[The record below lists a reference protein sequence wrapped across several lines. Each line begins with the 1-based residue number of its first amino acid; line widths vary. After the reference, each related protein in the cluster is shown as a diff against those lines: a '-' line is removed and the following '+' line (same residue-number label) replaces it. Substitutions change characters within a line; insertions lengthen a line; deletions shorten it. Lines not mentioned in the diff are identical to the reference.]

1 MECAGQHRSAITS
14 YTLQQSANNGQSWST
29 VSGHSGMS
37 HDVSGLT
44 LGTAYLFRVR
54 ATNGAGAGA
63 WSDASTAAQPNAVPG
78 KPNPPTV
85 TVLSATSLRV
95 SWDAPVNTGS
105 AITGYTLQQ
114 SEDNGQSW
122 SAVSGVS
129 GTSTS
134 KDVTGLTTG
143 DSYVFRVQATNT
155 AGTGTSSEASTAAVP
170 ADVAP
175 GKPDAPTVAV
185 LSATSLRVSWNAP
198 TNTGSAITSYTL
210 QQSEDNGT
218 NWSAVTGHSGTSHD
232 VTGLTL
238 GTVYVFRVQAT
249 NGAGPGTWSDASTAA
264 QPNAVPDKPNP
275 PTVTVLSAT
284 SLRVSWDAPFNTGS
298 AITGYTLQQSEDN
311 GQSWSAVSGVS
322 GTSTSKDVTGLTTG
336 DSYVFRVQATNT
348 AWATGTWSDASTAA
362 VPADVAPGKPDAPT
376 VAVLSAT
383 SLRVSWNAPVNT
395 GSAITS
401 YTLEQSEDNGT
412 NWSAV
417 TGVSGTGTSHDVS
430 GLTLGTAYLFRVR
443 ATNGAGAG
451 AWSDA
456 STAAQP
462 NAVPG
467 KPNPPTVTV
476 LSATSLRVSWDAPV
490 NTGSAITG
498 YTLQQSEDNGQSWS
512 AVSGVS
518 GTSTSKDVTGLTTGD
533 SYVFRVQATNTAGTG
548 TSSEA
553 STAAVPA
560 DVAPGKP
567 DAPTVAVLSA
577 TSLRVSW
584 NAPTNTGSAIT
595 SYTLQQS
602 EDNGT
607 NWSAVTGHSGTSH
620 DVTGL
625 TLGTVYVFR
634 VQATNGAGPGTWSDA
649 STAAQPNAVPDK
661 PNPPTVT
668 VLSATSLR
676 VSWDA
681 PFNTG
686 SAITGYT
693 LQQSEDNGQSWSA
706 VSGVS
711 GTSTSKDVTG
721 LTTGDSYVF
730 RVQATNTAG
739 TGTSSEAST
748 AAVPADV
755 APGKPDAPT
764 VTITLDPAAFNAV
777 NDVIEATFR
786 FSEAVTGF
794 DLTDVTVDG
803 GSKPNTALVSSQ
815 NGKVYTG
822 TFTATGNSGDLTVKV
837 AADAATDSAGNTGPA
852 SEVSE
857 TAVRDTTEPTV
868 EITGVPGHVANNDP
882 FTVTF
887 TFDEVVSGFATDDV
901 TVTNGVLSNLTE
913 KAGSNGVIYTAEV
926 TPDGNGDVKVE
937 VAANRVTD
945 VAGNTGP
952 AGAVS
957 ETAVYDADAPT
968 LAITLAPAAFNSDG
982 DAIEA
987 TFTFSKAVTGFDL
1000 TDVTVS
1006 GGTKPNTALTSS
1018 QNGAVYTGTF
1028 TTTGGSG
1035 DLVVTVQAN
1044 QATDAAGNTG
1054 PASAV
1059 SETAVRDTA
1068 APGVTITGVPGHV
1081 ANTNPFTVTFTF
1093 DEPVSGFV
1101 AGDVTVSNGVLG
1113 TLTASAVQSEVGKVW
1128 SAPVTPN
1135 GDGDVDVTVLA
1146 NAVTDAAGNTGPAA
1160 DVSETAVYDAAAP
1173 TEIVIETETV
1183 EETDTDYV
1191 VSAGALKVT
1200 VKVKRG
1206 TPAGIMLTLPEDIVS
1221 GIEITLSPSKHDVPL
1236 DAAGYGF
1243 GANMQDRTV
1252 VDVSSTGRLAHLC
1265 LPVSQALRTEAGD
1278 QDLVLLHHVR
1288 GAWKAEDSYTE
1299 AGRTR
1304 VCADDVTEF
1313 SPFAAAYK
1321 TNKTNTAPVFEQASH
1336 EFKLAENRIGPV
1348 ELVTLTATDKDA
1360 GDTIAYALSAGD
1372 TNLFSIDE
1380 TSGALSYIG
1389 PGEDFEIEPNRH
1401 DLTVSATD
1409 GGRLSA
1415 TTAVT
1420 VTVINVNEAPVFEQ
1434 ASYEFKLAEN
1444 RIGPV
1449 ELVTLTA
1456 TDKDAGD
1463 TIAYALSAGDTN
1475 LFSIDETSGALSYI
1489 GPGEDFESE
1498 PNRYDLTVSAT
1509 DGERLSAEAEVTVTV
1524 TDEDEGA
1531 IARARL
1537 RRVNE
1542 AILPELSRAIVSGV
1556 VESVADRIEDARM
1569 RMAGDA
1575 RLAIAGHPV
1584 GAAAADEEVLER
1596 IRLREARDR
1605 RHRWQETL
1613 DAETMDWK
1621 EALRGTSF
1629 ALPLSGGDSVSPGG
1643 PGAVT
1648 VWGGGDRRAL
1658 SGGDRGRPVEWD
1670 GDVVGARL
1678 GVDARLRDDLLAGL
1692 ALSWSRGSFDWTDR
1706 SDAGDQEMKG
1716 THGSEMTS
1724 LHPYVGWWSGEGA
1737 SLWASLG
1744 YGRGDVEIEDDE
1756 AGRQTSDAALSTAA
1770 AGGRVLLFSGDGALP
1785 GGMTSLALRGETWL
1799 SRFEVE
1805 DNGDRM
1811 AGLTANTHRLRVG
1824 LEGAYERRLAGGG
1837 SLTPSLEVGVR
1848 HDGGD
1853 GETGLGVDLGGGLAW
1868 RDPALG
1874 LTVEGRARVLLIHRG
1889 DIGEWGASGSVRLD
1903 PGAGGLGLSFGL
1915 RPSWGAAAEGGVDR
1929 LWQDGPDSR
1938 LARAAAN
1945 DNAETPSPAM
1955 GLEAELGYGMAA
1967 PGGHGVLTPYGGLS
1981 LSDGGSRS
1989 WRVGGR
1995 LAIGPSF
2002 TLGLEG
2008 ERQES
2013 GDATPDHGV
2022 TLTGTVRW

>member
-1 MECAGQHRSAITS
+1 MPGHV
-14 YTLQQSANNGQSWST
+14 ANNDPFT
-29 VSGHSGMS
+29 VTFTFDEVVSGFATD
-37 HDVSGLT
+37 DVT
-44 LGTAYLFRVR
+44 V
-54 ATNGAGAGA
+54 TNGVLSNLTEKAGSNGVIYTAEVTPDGNGDVKVEVAANAVTDAAGNTGPAGAVSETA
-63 WSDASTAAQPNAVPG
+63 VYDAA
-78 KPNPPTV
+78 
-85 TVLSATSLRV
+85 
-95 SWDAPVNTGS
+95 
-105 AITGYTLQQ
+105 
-114 SEDNGQSW
+114 
-122 SAVSGVS
+122 
-129 GTSTS
+129 
-134 KDVTGLTTG
+134 
-143 DSYVFRVQATNT
+143 
-155 AGTGTSSEASTAAVP
+155 
-170 ADVAP
+170 
-175 GKPDAPTVAV
+175 
-185 LSATSLRVSWNAP
+185 
-198 TNTGSAITSYTL
+198 
-210 QQSEDNGT
+210 
-218 NWSAVTGHSGTSHD
+218 
-232 VTGLTL
+232 
-238 GTVYVFRVQAT
+238 
-249 NGAGPGTWSDASTAA
+249 
-264 QPNAVPDKPNP
+264 
-275 PTVTVLSAT
+275 
-284 SLRVSWDAPFNTGS
+284 
-298 AITGYTLQQSEDN
+298 
-311 GQSWSAVSGVS
+311 
-322 GTSTSKDVTGLTTG
+322 
-336 DSYVFRVQATNT
+336 
-348 AWATGTWSDASTAA
+348 
-362 VPADVAPGKPDAPT
+362 
-376 VAVLSAT
+376 
-383 SLRVSWNAPVNT
+383 
-395 GSAITS
+395 
-401 YTLEQSEDNGT
+401 
-412 NWSAV
+412 
-417 TGVSGTGTSHDVS
+417 
-430 GLTLGTAYLFRVR
+430 
-443 ATNGAGAG
+443 
-451 AWSDA
+451 
-456 STAAQP
+456 
-462 NAVPG
+462 
-467 KPNPPTVTV
+467 
-476 LSATSLRVSWDAPV
+476 
-490 NTGSAITG
+490 
-498 YTLQQSEDNGQSWS
+498 
-512 AVSGVS
+512 
-518 GTSTSKDVTGLTTGD
+518 
-533 SYVFRVQATNTAGTG
+533 
-548 TSSEA
+548 
-553 STAAVPA
+553 
-560 DVAPGKP
+560 
-567 DAPTVAVLSA
+567 
-577 TSLRVSW
+577 
-584 NAPTNTGSAIT
+584 
-595 SYTLQQS
+595 
-602 EDNGT
+602 
-607 NWSAVTGHSGTSH
+607 
-620 DVTGL
+620 
-625 TLGTVYVFR
+625 
-634 VQATNGAGPGTWSDA
+634 
-649 STAAQPNAVPDK
+649 
-661 PNPPTVT
+661 
-668 VLSATSLR
+668 
-676 VSWDA
+676 
-681 PFNTG
+681 
-686 SAITGYT
+686 
-693 LQQSEDNGQSWSA
+693 
-706 VSGVS
+706 
-711 GTSTSKDVTG
+711 
-721 LTTGDSYVF
+721 
-730 RVQATNTAG
+730 
-739 TGTSSEAST
+739 
-748 AAVPADV
+748 
-755 APGKPDAPT
+755 APT
-764 VTITLDPAAFNAV
+764 VTITLDPAAFNAAS
-777 NDVIEATFR
+777 DTIEATFT

-794 DLTDVTVDG
+794 DLTDVTVDGGTKPNTALTSSQNGAVYTGTFTATGNSGDLTVKVAADAATDSAGNTGPASEVRATAVRDTTGPTVTITGVPGHVANTNPFTVTFTFDEVVSGFATDDVTVTNGVLSNLTEKAGSNGVIYTAEVTPDGNGDVKVEVAANRVTDVAGNTGPAGAVSETAVYDADAPTLAITLAPAAFNSDGDAIEATFTFSKAVTGFDLTDVTVSGGTKPNTALTSSQNGAVYTGTFTATGGSGDLVVTVQANQATDAAGNTGPASEVRATATRDTTGPTVTITGVPGHVANTNPFTVTFTFDEVVSGFVAGDVTVSNGVLGTLTASAVQSEVGKVWSAPVTPNGDGDVDVTVLANAVTDAAGNTGPAADVSETAVYDAAAPTVTITLDPAAFNAASDTIEATFTFSEAVTGFDLADVTVDG

-1028 TTTGGSG
+1028 TATGGSG

-1054 PASAV
+1054 PASEVRATATRDTTGPTVTITGVPGHVANTNPFTVTFTFDEPVSGFVAGDVTVSNGVLGTLTASAVQSEVGKVWSAPVTPNGDGDVDVTVLANAVTDAAGNTGPAADV
-1059 SETAVRDTA
+1059 SETAVYDAAAPTVTITLDPAAFNAASDTIEATFTFSEAVTGFDLTDVTVDGGSKPNTALVSSQNGKVYTGTFTATGNSGDLTVKVAANAATDSAGNTGPASEVRATATRDTTG
-1068 APGVTITGVPGHV
+1068 PTVTITGVPGHV

-1475 LFSIDETSGALSYI
+1475 LFSIDATSGALSYI

>member
-1 MECAGQHRSAITS
+1 MPRPRPSRTRC
-14 YTLQQSANNGQSWST
+14 
-29 VSGHSGMS
+29 
-37 HDVSGLT
+37 
-44 LGTAYLFRVR
+44 R
-54 ATNGAGAGA
+54 A
-63 WSDASTAAQPNAVPG
+63 SPF
-78 KPNPPTV
+78 
-85 TVLSATSLRV
+85 
-95 SWDAPVNTGS
+95 NTGS
-105 AITGYTLQQ
+105 AITGYGLEQ
-114 SEDNGQSW
+114 STDAGQSW
-122 SAVSGVS
+122 SAVTGVS
-129 GTSTS
+129 GTGTS

-155 AGTGTSSEASTAAVP
+155 AGTGPRSDASTAAVP

-175 GKPDAPTVAV
+175 GKPAAPTVAV
-185 LSATSLRVSWNAP
+185 LSATSLRVSWSTP
-198 TNTGSAITSYTL
+198 TNTGSAITGYTL
-210 QQSEDNGT
+210 QQSADNGT

-249 NGAGPGTWSDASTAA
+249 NGAGPGAWSDASTAA
-264 QPNAVPDKPNP
+264 QPNAVPDKPDA

-298 AITGYTLQQSEDN
+298 AITGYGLEQSEDN
-311 GQSWSAVSGVS
+311 GQSWSAVTGVS
-322 GTSTSKDVTGLTTG
+322 GTGTSKDVTGLTTG
-336 DSYVFRVQATNT
+336 DSYM
-348 AWATGTWSDASTAA
+348 
-362 VPADVAPGKPDAPT
+362 
-376 VAVLSAT
+376 
-383 SLRVSWNAPVNT
+383 
-395 GSAITS
+395 
-401 YTLEQSEDNGT
+401 
-412 NWSAV
+412 
-417 TGVSGTGTSHDVS
+417 
-430 GLTLGTAYLFRVR
+430 
-443 ATNGAGAG
+443 
-451 AWSDA
+451 
-456 STAAQP
+456 
-462 NAVPG
+462 
-467 KPNPPTVTV
+467 
-476 LSATSLRVSWDAPV
+476 
-490 NTGSAITG
+490 
-498 YTLQQSEDNGQSWS
+498 
-512 AVSGVS
+512 
-518 GTSTSKDVTGLTTGD
+518 
-533 SYVFRVQATNTAGTG
+533 FRVQATNTAGTG
-548 TSSEA
+548 T
-553 STAAVPA
+553 
-560 DVAPGKP
+560 
-567 DAPTVAVLSA
+567 
-577 TSLRVSW
+577 
-584 NAPTNTGSAIT
+584 
-595 SYTLQQS
+595 
-602 EDNGT
+602 
-607 NWSAVTGHSGTSH
+607 
-620 DVTGL
+620 
-625 TLGTVYVFR
+625 
-634 VQATNGAGPGTWSDA
+634 WSD
-649 STAAQPNAVPDK
+649 
-661 PNPPTVT
+661 
-668 VLSATSLR
+668 
-676 VSWDA
+676 
-681 PFNTG
+681 
-686 SAITGYT
+686 
-693 LQQSEDNGQSWSA
+693 
-706 VSGVS
+706 
-711 GTSTSKDVTG
+711 
-721 LTTGDSYVF
+721 
-730 RVQATNTAG
+730 
-739 TGTSSEAST
+739 AST

-786 FSEAVTGF
+786 FSEVVTGF

-1068 APGVTITGVPGHV
+1068 APGVTITGVPGHVANTNPFTVTFTFDEPVSGFVAGDVTVSNGVLGTLTASAVQSEVGKVWSAPVTPNGDGDVDVTVLANAVTDAAGNTGPAADVSETAVYDAAAPTVTITLDPAAFNAASDTIEATFTFSEAVTGFDLTDVTVDGGSKPNTALVSSQNGKVYTGTFTATGNSGDLTVKVAANAATDSAGNTGPASEVRATATRDTTGPTVTITGVPGHV